1 MNGTTNTSSICSYNG
16 SFSLILDTGDKD
28 PNANSLTLTYIVN
41 PSDPLLV
48 LNGGSTDFSSLISF
62 PGSEGI
68 VILKSAYIDPVTG
81 ELVID
86 VDYTQTIQDSELV
99 MMITPPDVPQAALVP
114 NITMT
119 WTVDPTNQLAA
130 IYYTD
135 EEYAKG

>member
-81 ELVID
+81 
-86 VDYTQTIQDSELV
+86 
-99 MMITPPDVPQAALVP
+99 
-114 NITMT
+114 
-119 WTVDPTNQLAA
+119 
-130 IYYTD
+130 
-135 EEYAKG
+135 